1 MLSQIKKHIS
11 KKANL
16 ALLGARTGLVLC
28 TGITAR
34 CEKSGSSRLLA
45 VSADSPSSLFER
57 LADHKLEP
65 YIYFDSP
72 EKLDFELYNRLG
84 LHNYLTDLSRGD
96 LARVLWPLELYANS
110 PTLSDFFEKP
120 AHEVPISLGKC
131 TVAQEPPDSELER
144 AANRLSNQGVRV
156 RYFDGTLKPNR
167 LLTRAEAL
175 NMLTP
180 REYFEAALES
190 LADDGYIYRDI
201 HISDPYA
208 AAAIFSKDKGL
219 FGSINLVPDSLMS
232 GESLTELLESLGLDC
247 TLSGNAPIT
256 RRTAIIKLAA
266 IL

>member
-1 MLSQIKKHIS
+1 MLSQVKKHFS
-11 KKANL
+11 RKANL
-16 ALLGARTGLVLC
+16 TLISARTGLVLC

-110 PTLSDFFEKP
+110 PTLSDFSEKP
-120 AHEVPISLGKC
+120 AHEVPISL
-131 TVAQEPPDSELER
+131 VSRAASEPADSELDR
-144 AANRLSNQGVRV
+144 AAAKLESKRIRV
-156 RYFDGTLKPNR
+156 RYYDGTLKPHR

-232 GESLTELLESLGLDC
+232 GETLGELLESLGFDCSLDG
-247 TLSGNAPIT
+247 SAPIT

>member
-1 MLSQIKKHIS
+1 MLSQVKKHFS
-11 KKANL
+11 RKANL
-16 ALLGARTGLVLC
+16 TLLGARTGLVLC

-120 AHEVPISLGKC
+120 AHEVPISL
-131 TVAQEPPDSELER
+131 VSRAASEPADSELDR
-144 AANRLSNQGVRV
+144 AAAKLESKRIRV
-156 RYFDGTLKPNR
+156 RYYDGTLKPHR

-175 NMLTP
+175 NMFTP
-180 REYFEAALES
+180 DEYFKAAYNS
-190 LADDGYIYRDI
+190 TGDGFIYRDI
-201 HISDPYA
+201 HINDPYA
-208 AAAIFSKDKGL
+208 PAAIFSKDRGI
-219 FGSINLVPDSLMS
+219 FGSVNLVPDSLMS

-256 RRTAIIKLAA
+256 RRSAILKLAE
-266 IL
+266 LL

>member
-28 TGITAR
+28 TGQSAYPA
-34 CEKSGSSRLLA
+34 ESQASRLTAFPANMTENQLKRLTEGK
-45 VSADSPSSLFER
+45 SEPCIYLDKPNAD
-57 LADHKLEP
+57 
-65 YIYFDSP
+65 
-72 EKLDFELYNRLG
+72 DFALYNKYNVRT
-84 LHNYLTDLSRGD
+84 YLADLSRRD
-96 LARVLWPLELYANS
+96 LTALLRSLELYAES
-110 PTLSDFFEKP
+110 PTLYDLSGP
-120 AHEVPISLGKC
+120 LAHETPISLGKC

-144 AANRLSNQGVRV
+144 AADRLSSQGVRV

-232 GESLTELLESLGLDC
+232 GETLGGLLESLGFDCSLDG
-247 TLSGNAPIT
+247 SAPIT